1 MFIHLRYNVK
11 IDIEICFPFFLRIQM
26 VYFAWKMQHDVAAEV
41 NPQIRLNGD
50 LDFEISNFKAHVNF
64 TI

>member
-1 MFIHLRYNVK
+1 
-11 IDIEICFPFFLRIQM
+11 M